1 MGKQQSK
8 EVKEEITIAQNGA
21 GNEAYATTKHTE
33 TIFRIELY
41 LVFITLCILGI
52 IGYFIW
58 KNCKTNYGRYM
69 LRELQDLAI
78 TPYRISDQGPNSP
91 VTQQAIV

>member
-8 EVKEEITIAQNGA
+8 DIKEEIIIAQNGA
-21 GNEAYATTKHTE
+21 GNEASATTKHTE

-41 LVFITLCILGI
+41 LVFITLFILGI
-52 IGYFIW
+52 IGYLIW

-69 LRELQDLAI
+69 RRELQDLGI
-78 TPYRISDQGPNSP
+78 TPYRISDQSPNSP
-91 VTQQAIV
+91 VTQQVIV